1 MLLTAAWAAVKSS
14 ESRKAGALFVLYLGI
29 MHGGQSSSTEVRAE
43 MDLEES
49 QCPPPPTMR
58 GCQEAWS
65 ICRYHHNAKWGMEE
79 TLQMVDAP
87 SSILSQRK
95 RQLSSSDMNSWST
108 LSESRSASFPPVH
121 PSTEPEGR

>member
-1 MLLTAAWAAVKSS
+1 M
-14 ESRKAGALFVLYLGI
+14 LYLGI

-87 SSILSQRK
+87 SKCPQPEK
-95 RQLSSSDMNSWST
+95 
-108 LSESRSASFPPVH
+108 ASVELIRHEFLVYFI
-121 PSTEPEGR
+121 